1 LICTIN
7 LPPLYLPPY
16 IWQVESRFLNGVSE
30 YPYSNA
36 KRYNILVVDDEYDV
50 TQIVKKGLELRPMFS
65 VYAFTDPKVAL
76 ESIAQVSYDMMIV
89 DIRMPEIDG
98 FTFYEQAQK
107 VADSK
112 IIFITAS
119 DKYQEEYQKRFPQW
133 NGNCFVRKPFTI
145 STLAYL
151 VETELGCTRAKI
163 QPYN

>member
-1 LICTIN
+1 
-7 LPPLYLPPY
+7 
-16 IWQVESRFLNGVSE
+16 VENGVSE

-50 TQIVKKGLELRPMFS
+50 AEILKKGLELRPMFS
-65 VYAFTDPKVAL
+65 VHAFTDPKVAL
-76 ESIAQVSYDMMIV
+76 ESITKVGYDMMIV

-107 VADSK
+107 LADSK

-119 DKYQEEYQKRFPQW
+119 DMYHEEYQKRFPQW
-133 NGNCFVRKPFTI
+133 NGNCFVRKPFSI

-151 VETELGCTRAKI
+151 VEMELGCTRAKL